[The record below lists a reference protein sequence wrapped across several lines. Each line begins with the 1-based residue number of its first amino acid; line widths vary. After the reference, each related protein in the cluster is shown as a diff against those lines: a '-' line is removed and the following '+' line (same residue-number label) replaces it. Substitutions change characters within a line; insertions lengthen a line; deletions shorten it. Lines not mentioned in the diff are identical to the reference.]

1 MAESL
6 HITEVQSALKGLGWT
21 QRKLADALDVTPQTI
36 TNWLKGED
44 FPRPAALLKLSR
56 TLKLSFDQLIKS
68 DVREPVIAF
77 RRKAATKTTIEHF
90 EKAKHIGHLLRPLVP
105 MLDTLDEAQT
115 VFRTPICDYD
125 NVERLAASR
134 RSALGISQDAVLE
147 YGNLIKAFGQ
157 NGAVLVPVMWG
168 TSKRHENALHI
179 LLPEENVT
187 FVYVNL
193 DIRVEDFK
201 FMMAHELAH
210 IFTPTLC
217 GTDEGED
224 FADAFAGALLF
235 PKELAEI
242 THKECRS
249 ESKNECMGIL
259 QRAAAAQ
266 RVSLFTVFSQVNA
279 YRLRHG
285 CDLLPVD
292 ATTIHKVRNVAPGE
306 TVSRSIW
313 GESAPGP
320 DLYIDATRER
330 FDSPFFVALRQLLHS
345 GQGGA
350 SYVQQVLDVSRAD
363 AVAIHT
369 ALTH

>member
-1 MAESL
+1 MAETL
-6 HITEVQSALKGLGWT
+6 HIAGVQGALKNLGWN
-21 QRKLADALDVTPQTI
+21 QRKLAEAVGVSPQTV
-36 TNWLKGED
+36 TNWLKGQD

-56 TLKLSFDQLIKS
+56 ELKLSFDQLVMS
-68 DVREPVIAF
+68 EACEPIIAF
-77 RRKAATKTTIEHF
+77 RRKAATKTTAEHF
-90 EKAKHIGHLLRPLVP
+90 EKAKNIGYLLRPLVP
-105 MLDTLDEAQT
+105 VLDTLDEAQT

-125 NVERLAASR
+125 NVERLAAGR
-134 RSALGISQDAVLE
+134 RAALGISQDAVID
-147 YGNLIKAFGQ
+147 YAQLIKAFRQ

-168 TSKRHENALHI
+168 INKRHENALHI

-217 GTDEGED
+217 GTNEGED

-235 PKELAEI
+235 PKELAEA
-242 THKECRS
+242 THKKCHGK
-249 ESKNECMGIL
+249 SKNECMGIL
-259 QRAAAAQ
+259 QGVAAAQ

-279 YRLRHG
+279 YRLRYG
-285 CDLLPVD
+285 CDVLPVD
-292 ATTIHKVRNVAPGE
+292 AKTIHMVRNAASGE
-306 TVSRSIW
+306 TVSHSIW
-313 GESAPGP
+313 GALAPKP
-320 DLYIDATRER
+320 ELYIDAVRER
-330 FDSPFFVALRQLLHS
+330 FDSSFFVALRQLLHS

-350 SYVQQVLDVSRAD
+350 GYVQQVLDLSRAD

-369 ALTH
+369 ALIH